1 MRPPRAPASRTAAA
15 AAAAAS
21 KRNAPRSHKPARP
34 GDTKRRGRGRTP
46 TPPRPPAP
54 SAQWQAAPRGRRSRG
69 AEQRQSAAAGLPSAA
84 GGAGRGGCGPPGLRR
99 GSLPLPAPPRR
110 GRGDGRVPPTCS
122 PSLSA
127 LPEGKSRRLLP
138 QPVGCPPHWRAA
150 AAAAAAHGRPAAP
163 PPRCLPSPSGEARP
177 APLGGKEGGK
187 AGFIPL
193 RRRPAG
199 VGALRRPRRPL
210 RSPSRR
216 EPRLRLRPGSEARFV
231 PVSPQDRSLTLVLR
245 PDKCLAPSFTTK
257 NREALR
263 ETNQTPAVP
272 RHSSAGNS
280 LPSFPRP

>member
-1 MRPPRAPASRTAAA
+1 MRSPAGGSAAPGCGEAASRCRHRSGPSAGERGAAPA
-15 AAAAAS
+15 
-21 KRNAPRSHKPARP
+21 
-34 GDTKRRGRGRTP
+34 P
-46 TPPRPPAP
+46 TCAP
-54 SAQWQAAPRGRRSRG
+54 SPCCQKEALV
-69 AEQRQSAAAGLPSAA
+69 AAAGA
-84 GGAGRGGCGPPGLRR
+84 
-99 GSLPLPAPPRR
+99 
-110 GRGDGRVPPTCS
+110 VPPS
-122 PSLSA
+122 PA
-127 LPEGKSRRLLP
+127 RRM
-138 QPVGCPPHWRAA
+138 PPHGS
-150 AAAAAAHGRPAAP
+150 AAAAAHGRPAAP

-231 PVSPQDRSLTLVLR
+231 PVSPQDRSLTLMLR